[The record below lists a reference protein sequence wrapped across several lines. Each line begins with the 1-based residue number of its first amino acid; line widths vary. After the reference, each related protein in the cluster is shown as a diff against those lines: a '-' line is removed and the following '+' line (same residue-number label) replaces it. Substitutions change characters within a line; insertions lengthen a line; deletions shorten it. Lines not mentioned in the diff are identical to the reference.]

1 MLEQEHFKDDRNLSS
16 FSSCDGYLYL
26 ISGGQVWAAFKGL
39 KLECKQASYQDSSVE
54 RFSVMI
60 GVWGGADSL
69 R

>member
-1 MLEQEHFKDDRNLSS
+1 MTEISQVSPRVTATSTLLVVDRWN
-16 FSSCDGYLYL
+16 
-26 ISGGQVWAAFKGL
+26 AFKGL
-39 KLECKQASYQDSSVE
+39 KLEFSKQASYQDSSVE

>member
-1 MLEQEHFKDDRNLSS
+1 MTEINPVSPRVTATSTLLVVDR
-16 FSSCDGYLYL
+16 
-26 ISGGQVWAAFKGL
+26 WAAFKGL